1 MMKDGDMTETN
12 QSDRT
17 PRSTPLHDLHVELG
31 GKMVDF
37 AGWSMPVQYQA
48 GIMAEHRH
56 CRGQAGLFDVSHMG
70 QVELRGENVAA
81 ELEKLVP
88 SSITTLA
95 PGKARYTVL
104 TNEKG
109 GILDDLIVANAG
121 DHLFLVVNASMRDQ
135 DIAHMR
141 GNLNGVELVERADRG
156 LVALQ
161 GPAAVAVLETLAP
174 GAADLRFMETAII
187 PVGGADCRVSR
198 LGYTGEDG
206 FEISMPA
213 DAAVDLAKRL
223 LEDERVAPIGLGAR
237 DSLRLE
243 AGLCLYG
250 NDIDEETSPV
260 EAQLNWIIQ
269 KRRREAGDFPGAER
283 ILGELADG
291 PKRKLVGILPD
302 GRAPARQGT
311 MICDKSG
318 EEIGLITSGG
328 FGPTVDGPVSM
339 GYVSSGYAEPGV
351 SVDLMVRGTARP
363 GQVVALPFT
372 PHHYLR

>member
-1 MMKDGDMTETN
+1 MVTDDG
-12 QSDRT
+12 SAGT
-17 PRSTPLHDLHVELG
+17 PKKTPLHALHVELG

-37 AGWSMPVQYQA
+37 AGWSMPVQYPT
-48 GIMAEHRH
+48 GIMTEHRH
-56 CRGQAGLFDVSHMG
+56 CREQAGLFDVSHMG
-70 QVELRGENVAA
+70 QVELRGDSVVA

-88 SSITTLA
+88 SSIETLKS
-95 PGKARYTVL
+95 GKARYTVF
-104 TNEKG
+104 TNEDG
-109 GILDDLIVANAG
+109 GILDDLIVSNAG

-141 GNLNGVELVERADRG
+141 GNLPGVDLTERIDRA

-161 GPAAVAVLETLAP
+161 GPAAGAVLEKLAP
-174 GAADLRFMETAII
+174 DSVNLRFMETKVTS
-187 PVGGADCRVSR
+187 VGGIDDCRVSR

-213 DAAVDLAKRL
+213 DAAVDLAKKL
-223 LEDERVAPIGLGAR
+223 LADDRVAPVGLGAR

-250 NDIDEETSPV
+250 NDIDRSTSPI

-269 KRRREAGDFPGAER
+269 KRRREAGDFPGAKR
-283 ILGELADG
+283 ILAELADG
-291 PKRKLVGILPD
+291 PSRKLVGIRPE

-311 MICDKSG
+311 VICDKSG
-318 EEIGLITSGG
+318 QEVGKITSGG

-339 GYVSSGYAEPGV
+339 GYVDSGHAEFGT

-363 GQVVALPFT
+363 GEVVALPFA